1 MRPNKLKYY
10 SSHMIHVE
18 LYSAHGSVNSLS
30 YGIKSLYVNYDM
42 YVCKYGVNTIFTVQW
57 PGVIEEITSHSI
69 TSSMQYC
76 TLTNLHSIC
85 YRYMLYYM
93 LYTTHPAI
101 VYMHTCCYM
110 YMLHNTSCYCIFLYM
125 LYKTSMHTCCYMY
138 MLLHVHVAQYIL
150 LLYIH
155 IHVVQDIYAY
165 MLLHVLHVVTCTTC
179 STRHM
184 FPAWLPDN
192 CMKDQG
198 RLSGH
203 FIYYILKYNPSIVVT
218 NSWLE

>member
-42 YVCKYGVNTIFTVQW
+42 YVCMYVW
-57 PGVIEEITSHSI
+57 SEH
-69 TSSMQYC
+69 
-76 TLTNLHSIC
+76 NLHISMARC
-85 YRYMLYYM
+85 YRGNNLPFNHFLHAM
-93 LYTTHPAI
+93 LYTNQLTQHLLHVHVVLHVVHNTSRHCIYAYMLLHVHVAQYILLLYICIHVVTCTCCTIHPAI

-110 YMLHNTSCYCIFLYM
+110 YMLHNTSCYCIY
-125 LYKTSMHTCCYMY
+125 TCCTRH
-138 MLLHVHVAQYIL
+138 LCI
-150 LLYIH
+150 
-155 IHVVQDIYAY
+155 
-165 MLLHVLHVVTCTTC
+165 HVVTCTTC